1 MVLNSG
7 LVMSRWYWAFVGYTV
22 MLLGMKNQINV
33 ILEHC
38 IPKKKDHDVLIQWTG
53 YMSGSRSC

>member
-1 MVLNSG
+1 
-7 LVMSRWYWAFVGYTV
+7 MSRWYWAFVGYTV

-38 IPKKKDHDVLIQWTG
+38 IHKKKDHDVLMDWLHVKKQELL
-53 YMSGSRSC
+53 M